1 MDNVSVSK
9 GIFTYKGSYK
19 IGQKKQR
26 VSDDVP
32 IDEPWYQAYTEA
44 WSIIKNAAEEIN
56 VNMFKQILSDLQC
69 YVSDVNDR
77 TGENFLGEIA
87 TAILLTG
94 VNLPDHEV
102 LFGKLSAQIST
113 VTKHI
118 AVIQSRDSGNMR
130 NLTEETVF
138 QLINAS
144 DENERPEVRKNQCTF
159 RVLESWYK
167 EKYNEAPPLVVIIPD
182 FESFNPIILRDF
194 ILVLSSYSSSIKF
207 ILIFGVATTLH
218 AVHRSLPYD
227 VTSKLRVKVFHT
239 QTQIKS
245 LSDVLEG
252 TVLSGKT
259 SFMLTGRAFQ
269 LLTDIFLFYD
279 FSVHGFLQGYKLCM
293 IQHFYGNNL
302 TTLCCNPRDID
313 ERLNN
318 LSEEDIN
325 ELQKLPSIVK
335 YMATTKMDK
344 KSEMQV
350 DEFKHIIGKLLREF
364 HDAMSGFFTIL
375 KCLHSLTQSLPGA
388 PLGKQLR
395 EIYANAV
402 TCDIT
407 ETQEYKEC
415 LQLLGFLSK
424 NELLEKMRHI
434 LGIIEEAR
442 GESLVEVHRNLK
454 KHLGIIEKASLE
466 VPKSS
471 ATVAMND
478 KLSRQQFKEKLLKM
492 SQQQSRS
499 PYKQAQIDLMEYLD
513 HDVFTMYL
521 VNPNRLT
528 TSEIFCFSDA
538 NAAKH
543 HLRGSLRAA
552 VHTGL
557 NNPQV
562 YLNCGCCKLENEETI
577 QQTLPDTSIIYKL
590 HLESRKLIN
599 MYDWLQAFLTIV
611 NPNDDTE
618 EQREID
624 PKMQARFTRAVAE
637 LQFLGFI
644 KSSRRKTDHVK
655 RLT

>member
-9 GIFTYKGSYK
+9 GIFAYKGSYK
-19 IGQKKQR
+19 IGQKKR
-26 VSDDVP
+26 NIRDDAPV
-32 IDEPWYQAYTEA
+32 DEPWYQAYTEA

-69 YVSDVNDR
+69 YVSDVND
-77 TGENFLGEIA
+77 TTEENFLGEIA

-102 LFGKLSAQIST
+102 LFGKLAAKIST
-113 VTKHI
+113 VTEHI
-118 AVIQSRDSGNMR
+118 AVIQSRDSGNMK

-138 QLINAS
+138 QLINGS
-144 DENERPEVRKNQCTF
+144 NENGRPEVRKNQCTF
-159 RVLESWYK
+159 RVLESWYQ
-167 EKYNEAPPLVVIIPD
+167 EKHNEAPPLVVIIPD

-218 AVHRSLPYD
+218 AVHRSLSYD

-239 QTQIKS
+239 QTQMKS

-318 LSEEDIN
+318 LNEEDIS
-325 ELQKLPSIVK
+325 ELRKLPSVVK
-335 YMATTKMDK
+335 YIEKSKRDK
-344 KSEMQV
+344 QPQMQV
-350 DEFKHIIGKLLREF
+350 DEFKNIIGKLLREF
-364 HDAMSGFFTIL
+364 HDAMRGFFTIL
-375 KCLHSLTQSLPGA
+375 KCLHSLAHSLPGA
-388 PLGKQLR
+388 PLGKQ
-395 EIYANAV
+395 
-402 TCDIT
+402 
-407 ETQEYKEC
+407 EYKES

-424 NELLEKMRHI
+424 NELLGKMRDI
-434 LGIIEEAR
+434 
-442 GESLVEVHRNLK
+442 
-454 KHLGIIEKASLE
+454 LGIIEKAEGEGLAEVHKNLERHLEIIENASLE
-466 VPKSS
+466 VQESS
-471 ATVAMND
+471 ETVNMSD

-513 HDVFTMYL
+513 HDVFAVYL
-521 VNPNRLT
+521 VNPNRLA

-557 NNPQV
+557 NDPQI